1 MDIQTQDGIMLR
13 GIPDGT
19 PDEAIKVRLA
29 QIRGQAQGSPPA
41 PAPSAPI
48 PQMNQLQARMG
59 IRGQRAG
66 QGTDTLLPNIGNA
79 IGSAGYDVGGAATDL
94 SARLGASP
102 EIAGGIGVGANIAT
116 EALPAAAGG
125 IMGAAAKVPSA
136 MQNAGR
142 WLMGNALKSPLE
154 AIQSGA
160 AKRAVETMLKEGAGL
175 TESSV
180 NAMRTASGTIE
191 NEVRAAL
198 ASAPE
203 TVKGTDVG
211 KRLMETYQRFKLQA
225 NPQEDLAAITKA
237 WEQFKAHPDLAGR
250 FQNIPVALA
259 NQLKQGTTRAL
270 VTKAYGELQGAS
282 TEAQKTLARGLR
294 ETVAEAVPEVAPK
307 LARQSDI
314 INATELQARRVAML
328 SKIDPISFGWIATH
342 PLGAMGYV
350 LEKNAP
356 LKAALA
362 RLLYSPPKESI
373 GRAAGAVPGGI
384 SGQEP

>member
-19 PDEAIKVRLA
+19 PDEAIKSRLA
-29 QIRGQAQGSPPA
+29 QIRSQSQAPSPA
-41 PAPSAPI
+41 PAASI
-48 PQMNQLQARMG
+48 PQMNPLQARMG

-79 IGSAGYDVGGAATDL
+79 ISNAGYDVGGAATDL

-102 EIAGGIGVGANIAT
+102 EVAGGIGVGANIAT
-116 EALPAAAGG
+116 EALPAFAGG
-125 IMGAAAKVPSA
+125 IVGTAAKVPSA

-142 WLMGNALKSPLE
+142 WLMGNALKAPLE

-160 AKRAVETMLKEGAGL
+160 AKRAAETMLKEGAGL
-175 TESSV
+175 TEGSV
-180 NAMRTASGTIE
+180 DTMRRASGTIE
-191 NEVRAAL
+191 NEVKAAL

-203 TVKGTDVG
+203 TIKGTDVG

-270 VTKAYGELQGAS
+270 ATKAYGELQGAS

-342 PLGAMGYV
+342 PVAALGYIA
-350 LEKNAP
+350 EKNAP
-356 LKAALA
+356 LKAYLA
-362 RLLYSPPKESI
+362 KLLYSPPKASI
-373 GRAAGAVPGGI
+373 GGAVGTVPGAI